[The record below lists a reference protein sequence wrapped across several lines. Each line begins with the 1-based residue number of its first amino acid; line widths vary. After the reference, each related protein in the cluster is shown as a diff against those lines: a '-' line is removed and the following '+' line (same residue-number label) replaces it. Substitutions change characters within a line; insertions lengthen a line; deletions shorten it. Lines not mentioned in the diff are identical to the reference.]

1 MSTKVNANPTKE
13 FFISMLTR
21 DIDIKA
27 AIMELIDNSID
38 GAKRL
43 RPDGDFS
50 GLYIHISYNKDS
62 FQIADNCGG
71 MNIQTATQ
79 YAFRFG
85 RPQHR
90 PAEETEQQFTGVF
103 GIGMKRSLF
112 RIGRR
117 FKIVSTTETEQF
129 SLDVDVDEWLKDTA
143 PDWSFALTEE
153 KTGLDND
160 KNNTGTCITVTKL
173 YDGISNQF
181 QLSYF
186 SNTLTNYIERYR
198 TLAVESG
205 MEILINGHPIIF
217 TEEQIIQSENVIP
230 YRYSIKNGPV
240 TINIIAG
247 IAPKGNPEKA
257 GWHIYCNGRLVV
269 YADKTTLTGWG
280 EDGLRQ
286 YHPSL
291 AFFRGFVFFE
301 STKQEELPWNTSKTS
316 VDTSSKYY
324 ICALVK
330 MREATQ
336 RIIDECRALA
346 DGDFE
351 ETTEESIFSKNALLK
366 LNSSTIAN
374 LVNET
379 RTFEL
384 KVPEVKEVIKMTSIS
399 FKKPSEIVDVVKK
412 QMGAKSNKDVGSRAF
427 DYYLRKE
434 CEYDG

>member
-1 MSTKVNANPTKE
+1 M
-13 FFISMLTR
+13 
-21 DIDIKA
+21 
-27 AIMELIDNSID
+27 
-38 GAKRL
+38 
-43 RPDGDFS
+43 
-50 GLYIHISYNKDS
+50 
-62 FQIADNCGG
+62 
-71 MNIQTATQ
+71 
-79 YAFRFG
+79 AF
-85 RPQHR
+85 
-90 PAEETEQQFTGVF
+90 
-103 GIGMKRSLF
+103 K
-112 RIGRR
+112 
-117 FKIVSTTETEQF
+117 
-129 SLDVDVDEWLKDTA
+129 LKT
-143 PDWSFALTEE
+143 SKKTEE
-153 KTGLDND
+153 ILTQIESSTN
-160 KNNTGTCITVTKL
+160 IP
-173 YDGISNQF
+173 YA
-181 QLSYF
+181 
-186 SNTLTNYIERYR
+186 TL
-198 TLAVESG
+198 
-205 MEILINGHPIIF
+205 IF

-230 YRYSIKNGPV
+230 YRCSIKNGPV
-240 TINIIAG
+240 NINIIAG

-316 VDTSSKYY
+316 VDASSKYY

-346 DGDFE
+346 DGDIE
-351 ETTEESIFSKNALLK
+351 EKIEDSIFSKNAILK

-374 LVNET
+374 LIKET
-379 RTFEL
+379 HTFEL